1 VDVTP
6 IAARAQQGRTRELQH
21 GVVEAIHIHPDRS
34 EPMVGIRE
42 AVLQAGVGIVGDRYA
57 GLGISGSEITFIG
70 AEGVEAMVAETGI
83 PLEPRETRRNVL
95 TRGVDLNAL
104 VDRRFRVGETL
115 CRGIK
120 PCTPCNHLE
129 SLTRPGVRSGL
140 SNRGGLRADI
150 LVGGVIRPGDQIEEL
165 ED

>member
-1 VDVTP
+1 MRP
-6 IAARAQQGRTRELQH
+6 MLAGAERMRQPTRELQH

-34 EPMVGIRE
+34 DPMVRIDE
-42 AVLQAGVGIVGDRYA
+42 AVLEAGVGIVGDRYA

-70 AEGVEAMVAETGI
+70 AEGIEAMVVETGI
-83 PLEPRETRRNVL
+83 PLEPRETRRNLL

-104 VDRRFRVGETL
+104 VDRRFQVGETICL
-115 CRGIK
+115 GIK

-140 SNRGGLRADI
+140 STRGGLRADI
-150 LVGGVIRPGDQIEEL
+150 LVGGIVRPGDQIVEL

>member
-1 VDVTP
+1 M
-6 IAARAQQGRTRELQH
+6 
-21 GVVEAIHIHPDRS
+21 VEAIHIHPDRS
-34 EPMVGIRE
+34 EPMIPIRE
-42 AVLQAGVGIVGDRYA
+42 AVLEAGVGIIGDRYS

-70 AEGVEAMVAETGI
+70 AEGIEAMVAETGI
-83 PLEPRETRRNVL
+83 RLEPRETRRNVL

-140 SNRGGLRADI
+140 SSRGGLRADI
-150 LVGGVIRPGDQIEEL
+150 LLGGVIRPGDRIEEL